1 MPQTFIKIKYIIFVR
16 HKKKPTVV
24 GFLVNWHPVGDSE
37 IRISL
42 AYSNPNLRF
51 AGTATSIIFGSDSF
65 KLFI

>member
-1 MPQTFIKIKYIIFVR
+1 MSKNITHCLLR
-16 HKKKPTVV
+16 NKKAHSIV